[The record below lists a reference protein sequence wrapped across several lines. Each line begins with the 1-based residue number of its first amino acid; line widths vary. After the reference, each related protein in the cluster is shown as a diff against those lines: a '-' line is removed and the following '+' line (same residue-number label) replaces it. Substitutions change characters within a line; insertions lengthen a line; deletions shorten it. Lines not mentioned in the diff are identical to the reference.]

1 MGQPSYMWSIVDR
14 YVVMQHIHVPVIH
27 CVVTFW
33 TQHSAVYPGDTT
45 L

>member
-1 MGQPSYMWSIVDR
+1 MGPPLYVQSVVDR
-14 YVVMQHIHVPVIH
+14 HVIMRRTPVTH

-33 TQHSAVYPGDTT
+33 TQHSAVYAGNTT